1 MSIQILNSSFNQIRI
16 KDVFKWRFVTNI
28 DTIFTQICQYKC
40 FQVNL
45 KRAILQ
51 NKPNKIQRVRLINS
65 NWFNKWKKISCYE
78 AIKDELDLGISIQQN

>member
-1 MSIQILNSSFNQIRI
+1 MNISQNIFHPYNLETF
-16 KDVFKWRFVTNI
+16 FK
-28 DTIFTQICQYKC
+28 QICQYKS
-40 FQVNL
+40 FQVDL